1 MNVHSVSP
9 TLDRA
14 VVATATATAKA
25 TAKTKA
31 SATSA
36 KGIKFPRGDLLDAT
50 CLKDKTGYDIV
61 KYVLD
66 IALAKVNPGGYH
78 ASFGYANKTK
88 FLDSL
93 RESMFKHEFG
103 PFHG

>member
-1 MNVHSVSP
+1 MNDHSVSP

-14 VVATATATAKA
+14 VVTTAKA

-50 CLKDKTGYDIV
+50 CMKDKTGY
-61 KYVLD
+61 
-66 IALAKVNPGGYH
+66 
-78 ASFGYANKTK
+78 
-88 FLDSL
+88 
-93 RESMFKHEFG
+93 SMIL
-103 PFHG
+103 